1 MSSRPFALEEYE
13 RKDSPQYTLH
23 RADSRESCLAQP
35 RTSGFAIRQNR
46 RWGCRGIMPLP
57 GVWGREAPDTS
68 APCQMGEHGRRRA
81 KPLRVQRRA
90 GLEADL
96 EAGLDA
102 GLDAGARVA
111 SARARMVLA

>member
-1 MSSRPFALEEYE
+1 
-13 RKDSPQYTLH
+13 
-23 RADSRESCLAQP
+23 
-35 RTSGFAIRQNR
+35 
-46 RWGCRGIMPLP
+46 MPLP

-96 EAGLDA
+96 DA

>member
-1 MSSRPFALEEYE
+1 MAAGRRAACG
-13 RKDSPQYTLH
+13 
-23 RADSRESCLAQP
+23 ADSNVARK
-35 RTSGFAIRQNR
+35 RDVRGFAERQNR